1 MKSSFIQIIIVPLLL
16 IFLNNLRAQEVTL
29 DGEIYEY
36 ATYYV
41 NSFDFNTGA
50 TNVQIFRYSLS
61 SSFYPVSLK
70 VMFRASMLSPSLGI
84 NSELII
90 SEVITDEFELQA
102 PLEHR
107 RQLSLLLLLADQSF
121 YILYDQNPLV

>member
-16 IFLNNLRAQEVTL
+16 IFSNNLRSQEVTL

-50 TNVQIFRYSLS
+50 TNVQIFRYSLKFILLS
-61 SSFYPVSLK
+61 S
-70 VMFRASMLSPSLGI
+70 
-84 NSELII
+84 II
-90 SEVITDEFELQA
+90 KGNV
-102 PLEHR
+102 
-107 RQLSLLLLLADQSF
+107 
-121 YILYDQNPLV
+121 